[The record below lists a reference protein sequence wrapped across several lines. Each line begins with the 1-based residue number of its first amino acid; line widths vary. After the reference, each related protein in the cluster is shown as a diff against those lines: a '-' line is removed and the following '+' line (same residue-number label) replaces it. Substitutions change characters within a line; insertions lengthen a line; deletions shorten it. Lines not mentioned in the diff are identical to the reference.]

1 MLTDEL
7 NSCLLSSGANLA
19 GFAHLWESRSVHY
32 REDYPGLDDT
42 TWLAWVKV
50 REKDGQIKI
59 EKVPLPEKW
68 WPDLTKAY
76 AERYPLRYKGEEQAV
91 FLNPG

>member
-7 NSCLLSSGANLA
+7 NSYLLSSGANLV
-19 GFAHLWESRSVHY
+19 GFTHLWESRSVHY
-32 REDYPGLDDT
+32 REDYPWLDDP

-50 REKDGQIKI
+50 REKDGQITV
-59 EKVPLPEKW
+59 EKVPIPEKW

-76 AERYPLRYKGEEQAV
+76 SERYPLR
-91 FLNPG
+91 